1 MRKEKK
7 RAEDRGQNS
16 EVEMRNAER
25 KKEDRGQR
33 TEFGSGNA
41 EVEKWRVAN
50 VNTNE
55 KIADSG
61 LKKL

>member
-1 MRKEKK
+1 VGMR
-7 RAEDRGQNS
+7 
-16 EVEMRNAER
+16 
-25 KKEDRGQR
+25 
-33 TEFGSGNA
+33 NA